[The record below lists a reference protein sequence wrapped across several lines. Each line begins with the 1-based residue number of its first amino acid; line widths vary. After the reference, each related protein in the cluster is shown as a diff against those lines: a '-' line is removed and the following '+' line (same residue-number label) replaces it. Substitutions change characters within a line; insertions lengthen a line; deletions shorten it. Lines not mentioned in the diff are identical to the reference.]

1 MLGIASRSSVGRI
14 GAVKRLAMGEAT
26 GAGGGTASRE
36 ASIVMW
42 HRAEYWMM
50 IDILYGA
57 QPRHQPRL
65 TQGSPGQA
73 AEVDSAECRRADNVA
88 DIGRHVSE
96 ADPPLR
102 LLAIDLALEG
112 EPAAGLVDG
121 DIVRLAEQQREAD
134 RLVGAHGMHRGIDP
148 HGRIAAPAPVLA
160 RADAADAA
168 DVNLLPIPGD
178 GA

>member
-1 MLGIASRSSVGRI
+1 
-14 GAVKRLAMGEAT
+14 
-26 GAGGGTASRE
+26 
-36 ASIVMW
+36 
-42 HRAEYWMM
+42 MM
-50 IDILYGA
+50 VDILYGA

-73 AEVDSAECRRADNVA
+73 AEIDSAECRRADDVA

-112 EPAAGLVDG
+112 EPAAGFVER

-134 RLVGAHGMHRGIDP
+134 RLVGAHGMHRGIDR
-148 HGRIAAPAPVLA
+148 HGRIAAAAPILP

-168 DVNLLPIPGD
+168 DVNLLPVPGD
-178 GA
+178 GTKIDADMAY